1 MGVVA
6 SDLSNSVKELLYQAL
21 EFLKDFKGDDKA
33 VLSARGAIDHNYL
46 FFVLASM
53 EFRWDDF
60 PKEVC
65 ESLKEY
71 LKRNIPK
78 MSIKVRIRSFVC
90 LIDICL
96 LLLIYSFFFWFV
108 GTRCFNVFLDSHVV

>member
-6 SDLSNSVKELLYQAL
+6 SDLTSSVKELLYRAL

-33 VLSARGAIDHNYL
+33 ILSARSTLDHNYL

-60 PKEVC
+60 PNEVC
-65 ESLKEY
+65 ESFKEY
-71 LKRNIPK
+71 LKRNIAK
-78 MSIKVRIRSFVC
+78 MSIKVRISYLFELFCVC
-90 LIDICL
+90 
-96 LLLIYSFFFWFV
+96 Y
-108 GTRCFNVFLDSHVV
+108 